1 MKAQIASELQ
11 QTVTEQAAK
20 SSNEQLT
27 KEQIA
32 AEQEQ
37 TFTEQA
43 AKFSVELL
51 TKGQI
56 AGEQEQTFTEQAA
69 KSSNDKLTKEQI
81 GGEPQQTFT
90 EQAAK
95 SNDKLTKE
103 ETVPSDPPS
112 GEKGE
117 LFERPSDDHC
127 EVCGHPFDP
136 KFHPRSI
143 CKPAECLRCLGDWV
157 AGCSSGDTHDDRKR
171 RKRR

>member
-56 AGEQEQTFTEQAA
+56 AGEQEQTSRSRRPSRAT
-69 KSSNDKLTKEQI
+69 T
-81 GGEPQQTFT
+81 
-90 EQAAK
+90 
-95 SNDKLTKE
+95 LTKE